1 MRKPDYTSQFK
12 RDYKREKKGR
22 HGATLESDLGD
33 VLRVLLSD
41 QSLEPRH
48 HEHALVGEWR
58 DHRDCHIKP
67 DLLLIYQKPDEVSLR
82 LVRLGSHSELGL

>member
-1 MRKPDYTSQFK
+1 MRIPEYTGQFK

-82 LVRLGSHSELGL
+82 LVRLGSHSKLGL